1 MNTVQRNY
9 LEAKA
14 AKEAADKAEAEFEKS
29 LLKKYGRTETDIA
42 DIEDEEVFNQ
52 ICKEIEEAD
61 IECRFYGDYSY
72 LKSAE
77 DELIKWALA
86 TVPQVKFDDK
96 SKNLIFRHWK
106 YRAQIISLALQIKA

>member
-14 AKEAADKAEAEFEKS
+14 VKDAADKAEAELEKS
-29 LLKKYGRTETDIA
+29 LLKKYGRKEKDIA

-52 ICKEIEEAD
+52 ICKELEKAD
-61 IECRFYGDYSY
+61 TEYGYSDYY
-72 LKSAE
+72 YFKQTE

-86 TVPQVKFDDK
+86 TVPQVHFDDK
-96 SKNLIFRHWK
+96 SKNLIFRHFK

>member
-1 MNTVQRNY
+1 MNTVQKNY

-14 AKEAADKAEAEFEKS
+14 AKDAADKAEADFEKS

-72 LKSAE
+72 FKSAE

-86 TVPQVKFDDK
+86 TVPQVKFDDDA
-96 SKNLIFRHWK
+96 KNMIFRHWK
-106 YRAQIISLALQIKA
+106 YRAQLISLALQIKA

>member
-14 AKEAADKAEAEFEKS
+14 AKEAADKAEADFEKS
-29 LLKKYGRTETDIA
+29 LLKKYGRKEKDIA

-52 ICKEIEEAD
+52 ICKELEKAD
-61 IECRFYGDYSY
+61 TEYSY
-72 LKSAE
+72 SDYCNLKSAE

-96 SKNLIFRHWK
+96 SKNTIFRHWK